1 MKDWLI
7 VLRGKVDLT
16 ITAASWGCR
25 HQNAKVVS
33 GLGVG
38 SEQCFWLSK
47 GFASFIWSL
56 FLLVSGL
63 ESPASESRITAS
75 LKVICCVLRAPVG
88 GCVNAEGLMETGKGR
103 KNRNAGSRRGCP
115 AACDADGRDEEMLRA
130 GQPPLSLAGC
140 SPPGFRVLGHRCSQL
155 CGEAA
160 RHLPLQSDHWA
171 LWSVA
176 NTRPN
181 GPARKGA
188 RR

>member
-1 MKDWLI
+1 MQAPECKGGLGAWRGLGA
-7 VLRGKVDLT
+7 VLLAFQRFCLFYLV
-16 ITAASWGCR
+16 SFP
-25 HQNAKVVS
+25 S
-33 GLGVG
+33 GLRAGVP
-38 SEQCFWLSK
+38 SIRKQNYSFVK
-47 GFASFIWSL
+47 GYL
-56 FLLVSGL
+56 
-63 ESPASESRITAS
+63 
-75 LKVICCVLRAPVG
+75 LRAPVG

-115 AACDADGRDEEMLRA
+115 AACDADGRNEEMLRA

-140 SPPGFRVLGHRCSQL
+140 SPPGFRVLGHRRSQL

-171 LWSVA
+171 LWSMA